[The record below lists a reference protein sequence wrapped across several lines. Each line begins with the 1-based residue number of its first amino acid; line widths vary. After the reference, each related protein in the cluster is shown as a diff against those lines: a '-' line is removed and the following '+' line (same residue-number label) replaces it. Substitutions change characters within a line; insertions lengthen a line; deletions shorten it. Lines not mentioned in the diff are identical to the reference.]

1 MPAGGTQ
8 ETMSDPHAT
17 DTPGH
22 NASAG
27 ADHHASTDHGD
38 DHGHDDH
45 GHAVEALGPV
55 DVAAWGAGIL
65 GIGIAAVI
73 AAAFAMATSGL
84 G

>member
-17 DTPGH
+17 DAPGRD
-22 NASAG
+22 ASADAG
-27 ADHHASTDHGD
+27 HHASTDQGD
-38 DHGHDDH
+38 DHE
-45 GHAVEALGPV
+45 HAVGALGPV

-65 GIGIAAVI
+65 GIGIAVVI
-73 AAAFAMATSGL
+73 AAAFALATSGL